1 MDAVEQAQSIVLAG
15 REVTFVLRRSRRRRT
30 TVFSVDGNG
39 LVVSA
44 PWNASETRIR
54 RSMAEAANWILKK
67 LDEWSDCQPRN
78 QRWADGEQ
86 LEYLGRNL
94 TLRVIA
100 DAVLIPAVLTDEAQ
114 LRVTVADPSCE
125 TRIHDAA
132 IAWYRRHGARNFSE
146 RIAHYSLAMQLPAP
160 RMFLS
165 NAGTQWG
172 SCNSKRQVRLNW
184 RLIQAPQ
191 EIIDYVIVHE
201 LAHLIEMNHSK
212 RFWQIVE
219 RHFPGHVRARQHL
232 NERGHWYLGI

>member
-1 MDAVEQAQSIVLAG
+1 MVLG
-15 REVTFVLRRSRRRRT
+15 SREITFVLRRSRRRRT

-44 PWNASETRIR
+44 PWNTSESRIR
-54 RSMAEAANWILKK
+54 HSMSEAASWILKK
-67 LDEWSDCQPRN
+67 LDEWSDCQPRK
-78 QRWADGEQ
+78 QRWVDGDQ

-94 TLRVIA
+94 TLRVVA

-114 LRVTVADPSCE
+114 LQITVADPSCE
-125 TRIHDAA
+125 TRIRDAA

-146 RIAHYSLAMQLPAP
+146 RIAHYALAMQLPAP
-160 RMFLS
+160 KLFLS

-191 EIIDYVIVHE
+191 EIIDYVVVHE
-201 LAHLIEMNHSK
+201 LAHLMEMNHSK

-219 RHFPGHVRARQHL
+219 HHFPGHVQARQHL